1 MSVATMMPRT
11 VQRQTGIGWSASA
24 RLPFSRI
31 VRLPIPQRSISVA
44 GIRRDI
50 RVQFA
55 STRQDWEEALQ
66 LVTGNYQARGFEEA
80 GSNLRFTSFQALP
93 ETAVAVAKEAGHVV
107 ATFTLVP
114 DNTLLGL
121 PLEGLYRG
129 QIQEL
134 RTQGHRLAETGSLA
148 ERGLG
153 MRDFLQVFVT
163 LMQLGWQH
171 MNRRGIDTTVIAV
184 NPRHSSF
191 YSKLHGF
198 VPLGPRLNY
207 DRVQGAPAE
216 AFYLTPELMRQRAPQ
231 MHQRIFG
238 QPLPAAVLTAPAMPV
253 DLIRH
258 FARRSSQT
266 NPRAIEQ
273 LLWQV
278 QTYGSQASLAR

>member
-1 MSVATMMPRT
+1 VTAGQSETVRAGHAGGSLPRLLPS
-11 VQRQTGIGWSASA
+11 RLC
-24 RLPFSRI
+24 RLPF
-31 VRLPIPQRSISVA
+31 PQRWLAVP

-66 LVTGNYQARGFEEA
+66 LVTDNYQARGFEEA
-80 GSNLRFTSFQALP
+80 GNNLRFTSFQALP
-93 ETAVAVAKEAGHVV
+93 KTVVAVAKEAGHVV

-121 PLEGLYRG
+121 PLEGLYRS
-129 QIQEL
+129 QIQQL
-134 RTQGHRLAETGSLA
+134 RAQGRKLVETGSLA

-153 MRDFLQVFVT
+153 MRDFIQVFVT

-171 MNRRGIDTTVIAV
+171 TVGQGADTTVIAV

-198 VPLGPRLNY
+198 VTLGPRLNY

-231 MHQRIFG
+231 MHRRIFG
-238 QPLPAAVLTAPAMPV
+238 QELPAAVLNAPAMPA

-266 NPRAIEQ
+266 KPRTIE
-273 LLWQV
+273 LLLGQV
-278 QTYGSQASLAR
+278 QACGGSRR